1 MIHIE
6 GKSYLQMNLIFPYV
20 YQNKKK
26 NLLMIITLL
35 R

>member
-6 GKSYLQMNLIFPYV
+6 GKSYLQMNLILPYL
-20 YQNKKK
+20 YKNKKK
-26 NLLMIITLL
+26 NLLMMITLL